1 MGRWVRAACL
11 ADIAP
16 GTGRVVEADGRR
28 LALFNDGG
36 EFFAVDDSCPHQ
48 GASLGE
54 GFLHRGSVV
63 CPWHNWSFEIRTG
76 LCPSAPHLKVA
87 CFPTRQVGDAVE
99 IEVPDTPSEP
109 GPAAQTSE

>member
-1 MGRWVRAACL
+1 MGRWVRVAGVTE
-11 ADIAP
+11 IAP
-16 GTGRVVEADGRR
+16 GTGQVVDAHGWR

-63 CPWHNWSFEIRTG
+63 CPWHNWSFEVRTG

-87 CFPTRQVGDAVE
+87 CFPTRQVGDWTSGE
-99 IEVPDTPSEP
+99 
-109 GPAAQTSE
+109 GPAGC